1 MSGEVGS
8 TGAEPEVAPPSLRRR
23 RPLLI
28 MVPLVVA
35 LLLAGSIY
43 LFFGARHAND
53 RSQARLDAMKSAKAR
68 VPLLLSYQYK
78 TLSHNRTVAL
88 EQTTGA
94 FHKDYEAI
102 LSKVVVPTA
111 TRKKISTT
119 ARVSG
124 AAVVSGDSRRV
135 VVLVFLTQSTT
146 GANASPQVTGSRVDV
161 TMTHTAGGWKISSL
175 DPV

>member
-1 MSGEVGS
+1 MSGDASS
-8 TGAEPEVAPPSLRRR
+8 TDVEPEAAPQPRR
-23 RPLLI
+23 RPLVI
-28 MVPLVVA
+28 VMSLVVV
-35 LLLAGSIY
+35 LLLAASVY
-43 LFFGARHAND
+43 LFLGARHASD

-68 VPLLLSYQYK
+68 IPLLLSYQYK
-78 TLSHNRTVAL
+78 TLSHDRAVAL

-94 FHKDYEAI
+94 FHKDYETI
-102 LSKVVVPTA
+102 LSTVVVPTA

-119 ARVSG
+119 AKVSS
-124 AAVVSGDSRRV
+124 AAVVSGNSQRV

-146 GANASPQVTGSRVDV
+146 AANAGSQITGSRVNV